1 SARIVPRI
9 VPVPRDRPLALSFAQ
24 QRLWFVAQLDPRGCS
39 LNAPFVLALE
49 GELDVAALH
58 RALREIVRR
67 HDALRT
73 TFADDGG
80 VPVQRV
86 TAEIEVALPI
96 EDLTAMAEDERTV
109 AAERLE
115 QREFLTGFDLETGP
129 VFRVRLVRMA
139 GRDHRLLFV

>member
-1 SARIVPRI
+1 MTAARRPATAPSRI

-39 LNAPFVLALE
+39 LNAPFVLTLA
-49 GELDVAALH
+49 GELDIAALH

-86 TAEIEVALPI
+86 TAEIDVALPL
-96 EDLTAMAEDERTV
+96 EDLTALAQDER
-109 AAERLE
+109 AAAAAHLE
-115 QREFLTGFDLETGP
+115 Q
-129 VFRVRLVRMA
+129 
-139 GRDHRLLFV
+139 